1 LEYGN
6 LIGNNWELLYSIAL
20 EGQLTIGLC
29 SIKKEDGDFHVG
41 VEFSRE
47 PCEPELQNDPL
58 VDNRLPVL

>member
-29 SIKKEDGDFHVG
+29 SIKKKDGDFHVG

-47 PCEPELQNDPL
+47 PC
-58 VDNRLPVL
+58 